1 MLLDAL
7 SYVLA
12 LIIGFIIG
20 FLVFRNNRE
29 KFIKIEDDLE
39 NKVKAQVKETK
50 EYLNELKAKLDDIK
64 NLSDNQVK
72 ELKDK
77 LIKRINHFIL

>member
-1 MLLDAL
+1 MLLDAI

-12 LIIGFIIG
+12 LIIGFVIG

-64 NLSDNQVK
+64 NLNDNQVK

-77 LIKRINHFIL
+77 LSDLINKKD

>member
-12 LIIGFIIG
+12 LVIGFVVG

-39 NKVKAQVKETK
+39 NKVKSQVKETK

-64 NLSDNQVK
+64 NLSNDQVK

-77 LIKRINHFIL
+77 LNDLIKKD

>member
-1 MLLDAL
+1 MLLDAI

-12 LIIGFIIG
+12 LIIGFVIG

-77 LIKRINHFIL
+77 LSDLINKKD

>member
-12 LIIGFIIG
+12 LIIGFVIG

-77 LIKRINHFIL
+77 LSDLINKKD

>member
-77 LIKRINHFIL
+77 LSDLINKKD

>member
-1 MLLDAL
+1 MLLEAL

-12 LIIGFIIG
+12 LVIGFVVG

-39 NKVKAQVKETK
+39 NKVKSQVKETK

-64 NLSDNQVK
+64 NLSNDQVK

-77 LIKRINHFIL
+77 LNDLIKKD